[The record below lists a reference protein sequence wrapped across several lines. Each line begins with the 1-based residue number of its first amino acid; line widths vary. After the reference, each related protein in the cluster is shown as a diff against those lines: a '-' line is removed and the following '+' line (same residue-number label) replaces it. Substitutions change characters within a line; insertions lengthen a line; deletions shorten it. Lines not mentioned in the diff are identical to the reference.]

1 MTNNDSSACGSS
13 NFSLSTSLCPTGF
26 SCTLTSSSLSISP
39 GSQNSTTI
47 KVKSSSTASGG
58 DYTFKVKATNSS
70 ATSYWSEGS
79 AIYRVKTSSCSNC
92 AAGLCAASDPPLPC
106 MTNIGSN
113 IRWYVANPQSGCTY
127 TWSGDCTGTGT
138 SCTKSFSSPGLY
150 SAYVSAGG
158 MSSTWVSVG
167 VCDYG
172 SSYNSCSTA
181 YDFGSPNSSDSILWT
196 YKDYMCGNN
205 NYYKVTIPNGW
216 TCDIEW
222 KISLNSFYPAS
233 GSFSGIYTL
242 YTKKGSCPSSSS
254 YDCKQTATW
263 PGSGASV
270 SCKTTGVS
278 AGTYYAYVLDQSP
291 DCAAGY
297 PNNPCAYYL
306 IEVTVNNCTFWYP
319 CDPSGDTCNSSN
331 PCGEKISWGWGDDG
345 TVCCPSGTS
354 VVTGQCV
361 GKNDDYVITS
371 TQQGNCWYCKFGCNG
386 LLCGPDGCG
395 YVKCR

>member
-1 MTNNDSSACGSS
+1 VKNNDSSACGSS

-79 AIYRVKTSSCSNC
+79 AIYRVKTSSCSSCGQDVC
-92 AAGLCAASDPPLPC
+92 ALTDPRWARLVDI
-106 MTNIGSN
+106 NEN
-113 IRWYVANPQSGCTY
+113 IRWYVVGPQPGCTY
-127 TWSGDCTGTGT
+127 TWTGDCSGTGDT
-138 SCTKSFSSPGLY
+138 CNKSFSSPGFY
-150 SAYVSAGG
+150 NAKVTTQTGAYWNAG
-158 MSSTWVSVG
+158 TG
-167 VCDYG
+167 VCYYATFND
-172 SSYNSCSTA
+172 SCSSA
-181 YDFGSPNSSDSILWT
+181 YDFGSLSISSRSISSYL
-196 YKDYMCGNN
+196 DYRCGAN

-216 TCDIEW
+216 TCDINW
-222 KISLNSFYPAS
+222 TITVPYPFGIQTS
-233 GSFSGIYTL
+233 GGNPYTL
-242 YTKKGSCPSSSS
+242 YTSKDSCPSSSNYS
-254 YDCKQTATW
+254 CSRTATLN
-263 PGSGASV
+263 GASQTC
-270 SCKTTGVS
+270 SITAAT
-278 AGTYYAYVLDQSP
+278 AGTYYAYVKRGTPYYVGTRP
-291 DCAAGY
+291 D
-297 PNNPCAYYL
+297 AYYR

-331 PCGEKISWGWGDDG
+331 PCGAKISWGPGDDG

-361 GKNDDYVITS
+361 PKNDDYVITS
-371 TQQGNCWYCKFGCNG
+371 TQQGNCWYCKFGCTG
-386 LLCGPDGCG
+386 LFCGPDGCG